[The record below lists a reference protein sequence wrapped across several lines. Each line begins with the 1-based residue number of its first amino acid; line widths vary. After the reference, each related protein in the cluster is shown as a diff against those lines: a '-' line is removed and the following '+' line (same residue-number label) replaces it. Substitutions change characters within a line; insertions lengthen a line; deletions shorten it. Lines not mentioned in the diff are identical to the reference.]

1 MTMTMNSTYSME
13 FNSYQSQIIK
23 IKIDRKIKEIEKS
36 IFFLKRKID
45 FNDVYSF
52 YFPTINNF
60 VKTKT
65 ENTVGSQCNFAK
77 YFYVKDKKVKKYEAN
92 VETNFFSTKAKSLY
106 KIHHFFNVESDM
118 EIKIGNNLEIIS
130 SGQCKIYFTLV
141 RDEKEGD
148 KLLSFDKNKNF
159 EYIEMNLYC

>member
-1 MTMTMNSTYSME
+1 MNSTYPME

-36 IFFLKRKID
+36 IFLFRKKID

-60 VKTKT
+60 VKSKIP
-65 ENTVGSQCNFAK
+65 NTIGSQCNFAK
-77 YFYVKDKKVKKYEAN
+77 YFYVKGKKVKKYEAN
-92 VETNFFSTKAKSLY
+92 VETNFLSTKAKFLY

-130 SGQCKIYFTLV
+130 SEQSKIYFTLV